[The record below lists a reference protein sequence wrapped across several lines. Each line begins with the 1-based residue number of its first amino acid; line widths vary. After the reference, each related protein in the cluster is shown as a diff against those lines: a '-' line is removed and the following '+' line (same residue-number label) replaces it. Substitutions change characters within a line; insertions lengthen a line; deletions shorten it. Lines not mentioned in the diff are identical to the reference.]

1 MGTINSAFSIISGA
15 LDADQSAL
23 SIVAGN
29 VANANTPGYTA
40 EIANWHENQPFSI
53 NGAAYGDGVTET
65 GATSLRDR
73 VLEGRLDQ
81 QQQLAASSGSRL
93 TALNSLQALFTP
105 DSGTTAGAAGDIG
118 GDITG
123 FFNSFSSLEAA
134 PTSIPLREEVLS
146 SAATLAGDISNA
158 AASLNA
164 QSAAL
169 SQEASGVTA
178 QVNSLSTAIAGLNQQ
193 IQTTSP
199 NADAGTLEDQRQ
211 ADLSQLSQLIGI
223 NQITTENNGLSVTTT
238 SGQLL
243 VSENTSFQLTSGTVN
258 GAAHFFIG
266 NQDVTSQLASGGGQ
280 LGGYLTAR
288 DQDIPTAMSG
298 LDQMAYSISTSINAH
313 NNAGTDLTG
322 VEGTGTNSAGVT
334 GTGSTPLYIFNQ
346 PTQVAGSAVAMSVVM
361 TDPSQI
367 AAAKLGAGSGDNTNA
382 AAMANLDSQSL
393 IQPTATSIFSLTQNL
408 SASTPVN
415 GTVNGTVTLYD
426 SLGASYDAAIT
437 YTNQGSNTWGYS
449 IALPETLT
457 ADSSVANQVSYTFG
471 AGETVDPG
479 TNLTIT
485 GASGGGSATIVAPTI
500 TPGEA
505 VGSAGPPPTGYVAA
519 LDSALTTAGITGVTV
534 TNTGG
539 KLTIGG
545 ATSTAGS
552 VIADAAASANSTG
565 TLTFNASGALLTP
578 AANLSAVTF
587 TGLSNGAAP
596 LSLTWDLYGSG
607 AASNLTQTAAASAQ
621 TSSTQNGS
629 AGINN
634 GQTPSDFF
642 SSFVSTLGATVS
654 GVQNENAA
662 QNASVTQLQTQNNAL
677 SGVNLN
683 DEASAMS
690 TMENSYQAA
699 AQVFNLL
706 NTIMTSA
713 LNLGEETTVT

>member
-40 EIANWHENQPFSI
+40 EVANWQENQPFSI

-73 VLEGRLDQ
+73 VLEDRLDQ
-81 QQQLAASSGSRL
+81 QQQLAASSGTRL
-93 TALNSLQALFTP
+93 TALNSVQALFPP
-105 DSGTTAGAAGDIG
+105 DSGTTAAAAGDIG
-118 GDITG
+118 GDVTS
-123 FFNSFSSLEAA
+123 FFSSFASLEAD
-134 PTSIPLREEVLS
+134 PTSVPLREEVLA
-146 SAATLAGDISNA
+146 SAKTLAGDISNA
-158 AASLNA
+158 AASLNG

-178 QVNSLSTAIAGLNQQ
+178 QVNSLTTAIAGLNQQ

-211 ADLSQLSQLIGI
+211 QDLSQLSQLIGI

-238 SGQLL
+238 SGELL
-243 VSENTSFQLTSGTVN
+243 VSENTSYQLNSGTVN
-258 GAAHFFIG
+258 GASHFFVG
-266 NQDVTSQLASGGGQ
+266 NTDITSQLASGGGQ

-288 DQDIPTAMSG
+288 DQDIPTAMG
-298 LDQMAYSISTSINAH
+298 ALDQVAYSISTSINAL
-313 NNAGTDLTG
+313 NNSGTDLNG
-322 VEGTGTNSAGVT
+322 IEGSGTNSSGVT
-334 GTGSTPLYIFNQ
+334 GNGVAPLYIFNQ

-361 TDPSQI
+361 TDPTQI

-382 AAMANLDSQSL
+382 AAMANLDTQSL
-393 IQPTATSIFSLTQNL
+393 IQPTATTIFSVTQNL
-408 SASTPVN
+408 SASTPLN
-415 GTVNGTVTLYD
+415 GTVSGSVTVYD
-426 SLGASYDAAIT
+426 SLGKSYDAAIT

-457 ADSSVANQVSYTFG
+457 ANTSVAGQVSYKFG

-485 GASGGGSATIVAPTI
+485 RNTGSGTATIVAPTI

-505 VGSAGPPPTGYVAA
+505 VGSAGPPPTGYVAS
-519 LDSALTTAGITGVTV
+519 LDAALTAAGITGVTV
-534 TNTGG
+534 TNAGG
-539 KLTIGG
+539 VLAIAG
-545 ATSTAGS
+545 ATATAGS
-552 VIADAAASANSTG
+552 IIADAGASAGAIG
-565 TLTFNASGALLTP
+565 TLVFNASGALVTP
-578 AANLSAVTF
+578 AANLSGITF
-587 TGLSNGAAP
+587 SGLSNGSAP
-596 LSLTWDLYGSG
+596 LSMSWDLYGSSTV
-607 AASNLTQTAAASAQ
+607 SNLTQTASASAQ
-621 TSSTQNGS
+621 TSSTQNGG
-629 AGINN
+629 AGVNN
-634 GQTPSDFF
+634 GQTPSDFY
-642 SSFVSTLGATVS
+642 SSFISTLGATVS
-654 GVQNENAA
+654 GVENENTA

-699 AQVFNLL
+699 SQVFNLL